1 MHVVSALAVFGAV
14 ACLVP
19 TGAIVLP
26 ALLLVLTAAYFTF
39 LPAIAQ
45 SPQDRYR
52 LPADALLFILAAF
65 GLSVFVRRLFAADS
79 SQP

>member
-1 MHVVSALAVFGAV
+1 MHVVSGLAALGAV
-14 ACLVP
+14 ACL
-19 TGAIVLP
+19 GLAGDAVLP

-39 LPAIAQ
+39 LPAFAQ

-65 GLSVFVRRLFAADS
+65 GVTILSRRLFRAK
-79 SQP
+79 